1 MTWFGSAADM
11 TTSTTIPDVQDYFPE
26 LGGDLTKVVWAH
38 AVNSRHLLED
48 ALTDAKVMMLEADVV
63 LGTLSGQNITVPIM
77 AHPPATVSDISLQMF
92 LDTVIDAQTTMRKG
106 VKLDFKSIESFN
118 MSWNVLEPLKTK
130 VNFPLFLNA
139 DIIIGPVNSTIRP
152 VDPKQFL
159 FLSTTKLMGCTLS
172 VGWTTRYGPGI
183 VGYYTNDQLNEMK
196 LVIENNKVIQPV
208 TLCVRAGLAAQ
219 TDGIESLVRSI
230 DEYQGKN
237 STSVTVWMSTNSD
250 PVDLNKLKKL
260 VNNLGRRRVYLD
272 VPKFVHD
279 QIIPDAND
287 CLTWGNSK

>member
-1 MTWFGSAADM
+1 MYSFVDMTWFGSAADM

-130 VNFPLFLNA
+130 V
-139 DIIIGPVNSTIRP
+139 
-152 VDPKQFL
+152 
-159 FLSTTKLMGCTLS
+159 
-172 VGWTTRYGPGI
+172 GI
-183 VGYYTNDQLNEMK
+183 
-196 LVIENNKVIQPV
+196 
-208 TLCVRAGLAAQ
+208 
-219 TDGIESLVRSI
+219 
-230 DEYQGKN
+230 
-237 STSVTVWMSTNSD
+237 
-250 PVDLNKLKKL
+250 
-260 VNNLGRRRVYLD
+260 
-272 VPKFVHD
+272 
-279 QIIPDAND
+279 
-287 CLTWGNSK
+287 